1 MAYWVSIRR
10 KAQKQLDRIQKQ
22 HRERVIADVLAL
34 AEDPR
39 PPGCRKLRGR
49 EEWRVRVGDYRAIY
63 EIDDE
68 RREVLVLD
76 IGHRRD
82 IYR

>member
-1 MAYWVSIRR
+1 MAYRVSIRR
-10 KAQKQLDRIQKQ
+10 KAQKQLDRIQEQ
-22 HRERVIADVLAL
+22 HRERIIGEVFAL
-34 AEDPR
+34 ADDPR

-49 EEWRVRVGDYRAIY
+49 EEWRIRIGDYRAIY
-63 EIDDE
+63 TVDDE
-68 RREVLVLD
+68 AREVLVVD

>member
-1 MAYWVSIRR
+1 MAYRVSIRR
-10 KAQKQLDRIQKQ
+10 KAQKQLDAIQEQ
-22 HRERVIADVLAL
+22 YRERIIAGVFAL
-34 AEDPR
+34 DEDPR

-49 EEWRVRVGDYRAIY
+49 EEWRIRVGDYPAIY

-68 RREVLVLD
+68 AREVIILD
-76 IGHRRD
+76 IGHRRN